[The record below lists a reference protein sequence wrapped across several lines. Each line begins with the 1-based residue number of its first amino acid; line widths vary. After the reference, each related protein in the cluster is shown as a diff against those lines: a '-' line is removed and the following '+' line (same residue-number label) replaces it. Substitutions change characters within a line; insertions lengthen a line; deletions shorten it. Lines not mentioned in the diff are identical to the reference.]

1 MAPLQR
7 GKELLIP
14 KFSNALRG
22 SRELAT
28 FLEFCQGNV
37 IRIISIHDRIDS
49 SNILFP
55 ETKPSDVLVMMGSLP
70 DEVLALRKSAEHRI
84 KINRGNHSGPIKR
97 RYTK

>member
-22 SRELAT
+22 SRELAI
-28 FLEFCQGNV
+28 FLEFCRGKV

-70 DEVLALRKSAEHRI
+70 DEVLALRKSAEHGI

-97 RYTK
+97 RDTK